1 MIQNKKLTNYEK
13 ERLMNLSHY
22 FKDSI
27 NNTLFIHDLENT
39 LGYYFQSKDQSKQ
52 KFKNNL
58 QDFDKHIG
66 VEKSDLAIISANANL
81 LENANKLHYK
91 ISPSPEILFP
101 ASGKDGA
108 DLKLI
113 ESINFLE
120 VNNILSRFK
129 DLVIISGDKIFYRYI
144 LSLQKK
150 GYKIRSFSLKQTT
163 ANVYDNLADHNYV
176 NLKFKN
182 KKKRKKSN
190 NKNYDRNNYSN
201 KKYNPQ
207 FEKLKEFVFEPKV
220 A

>member
-22 FKDSI
+22 FKESI

-39 LGYYFQSKDQSKQ
+39 LGYYFQSKEQSKQ

-58 QDFDKHIG
+58 QNFDKHIG
-66 VEKSDLAIISANANL
+66 VEQSDLAIISANANL

-150 GYKIRSFSLKQTT
+150 GYKIRSFSLKQTSS
-163 ANVYDNLADHNYV
+163 NVYDNLADHNYV

-190 NKNYDRNNYSN
+190 NKNYERNNYSN

-207 FEKLKEFVFEPKV
+207 FEKLREFVFEPKV